1 MMKSDFYGCIMSLWG
16 FSCHRS
22 GVQGE
27 GGRMF
32 TWNFQYISK
41 SRLSET
47 LNQLNLN
54 KYSGDIFIR
63 IHTALHLPEEAV
75 DLAQFIKR
83 IVPKAQIVGT
93 SCAAVII
100 GGRCAQNRCMIS
112 VSTLDTGKAQV
123 KMLSLTDESQGTP
136 LPVDMFCGQIKQ
148 ELIKDNTKLLL
159 CFSSGGNRDFQQ
171 FIVRCNDYF
180 PGMQM
185 IGGVACL
192 PQTGKR
198 NGIFRGFVFNETFW
212 SDQALM
218 VAALSGTDLESYT
231 SYATGVQA
239 VGQEIEV
246 TDAFGSCMLSISNRK
261 ATDVFQMG
269 FSGYLRNKPEL
280 LHMFPLTYSEAE
292 DVPMLTRYEYN
303 KSLEELFPKSDPENA
318 HEYAIRTDLDTLMK
332 AECLCVDYNVKIG
345 QKIRR
350 GFIYDGKIV
359 SDNRGLFQRIEN
371 FVKCESLF
379 AYSCVDRNAIY
390 SDCSRWELSVYENS
404 NISGCV
410 LDGEIVHVNGQNIF
424 GHYAFVI
431 SAIGEK
437 PGSQEYNPYAF
448 SHAECLSR
456 DNEGMINFLMEIEG
470 LAETSTPSDDVNRLK
485 AFIHD
490 CEKKILFSESDEIPN
505 EAALSMDV
513 RLKEYDRIC
522 IINVSEQAEM
532 ESVFSEHIIDLTRK
546 NYIGKCLSFAKS
558 KKYHIYLLDDWQI
571 AIAESSY
578 RVSLSKFIDDMSKL
592 QMELFEYSEDFIAI
606 VPIFCVLDGCTAENL
621 QSVYYAARVEMLN
634 KNVQFYVRDASD
646 EADLDEDSIRE
657 RYHMINVI
665 NYAIMND
672 KVIPYFQGI
681 YDNRKKKISHYESLM
696 RLEDE
701 TGKIYYPNS
710 FLDIARNFG
719 VLYDAISK
727 TMIKKVFERFRN
739 EDKISV
745 SINIGIRDIKN
756 KEVLDL
762 IFDNLSQVSHPENFI
777 FEILENE
784 DIEDYNEMVTFVD
797 RVHELGGRIAI
808 DDFGSGFSNLQHLL
822 SIHTDFLKIDGSIIR
837 NCCVNE
843 DSASIIALITSFKSL
858 ASHNIGIVAEYVET
872 EAIQEKLLTY
882 GVDYSQ
888 GYLFSQPS
896 PELNLVMEAETNNE
910 V

>member
-1 MMKSDFYGCIMSLWG
+1 M
-16 FSCHRS
+16 
-22 GVQGE
+22 QGE

-54 KYSGDIFIR
+54 TYSGDILIR

-83 IVPKAQIVGT
+83 IVPKAKIVGT
-93 SCAAVII
+93 SCSAVIL
-100 GGRCAQNRCMIS
+100 GGHYAQNQCMIS
-112 VSTLDTGKAQV
+112 VTTLDSGEAYV
-123 KMLSLTDESQGTP
+123 KYLSIMDESQGTP
-136 LPVDMFCGQIKQ
+136 LPVDILCGQIKQ
-148 ELIKDNTKLLL
+148 ELIKNNTKLLL
-159 CFSSGGNRDFQQ
+159 CFSSGENRDMHQ
-171 FIVRCNDYF
+171 FIERCNDHF

-185 IGGVACL
+185 IGGSACL

-198 NGIFRGFVFNETFW
+198 NGIFRGFVFNESIW
-212 SDQALM
+212 SDQGLM
-218 VAALSGTDLESYT
+218 VAALSGTDLEAYT

-246 TDAFGSCMLSISNRK
+246 TDSFASCLISISNRR
-261 ATDVFQMG
+261 ATEVFQMG
-269 FSGYLRNKPEL
+269 FSGYIKKQPEI
-280 LHMFPLTYSEAE
+280 LHMFPLTFAEAE
-292 DVPMLTRYEYN
+292 DVPMLTRYEYD
-303 KSLEELFPKSDPENA
+303 KSLEELFPKNDVENA
-318 HEYAIRTDLDTLMK
+318 QEYAIRTDLETSMK
-332 AECLCVDYNVKIG
+332 AENLLVDYNVKIG
-345 QKIRR
+345 QKLRR
-350 GFIYDGKIV
+350 GFVYDGKIV

-371 FVKCESLF
+371 FVKSESLF
-379 AYSCVDRNAIY
+379 AYTCVDRNAIY
-390 SDCSRWELSVYENS
+390 SDCTRWELSVYENS
-404 NISGCV
+404 NISGCI
-410 LDGEIVHVNGQNIF
+410 LDGEIVHANGRNIF

-431 SAIGEK
+431 SAVGEK
-437 PGSQEYNPYAF
+437 PCSQEYNPYAF
-448 SHAECLSR
+448 SHFESLSR

-470 LAETSTPSDDVNRLK
+470 LAETSAPSDNVIRLK
-485 AFIHD
+485 AFIRD
-490 CEKKILFSESDEIPN
+490 CERKVLFSESDEIPN
-505 EAALSMDV
+505 EAALSMDI
-513 RLKEYDRIC
+513 RLKEYDRVC

-532 ESVFSEHIIDLTRK
+532 ESVFSEHVIDLTRK
-546 NYIGKCLSFAKS
+546 NYIGKCLSFAKA
-558 KKYHIYLLDDWQI
+558 KKYHIYLLDDWQL

-592 QMELFEYSEDFIAI
+592 QLELFEYSEDFIAI

-621 QSVYYAARVEMLN
+621 QSIYYAARVEMMN
-634 KNVQFYVRDASD
+634 KNIQFYVRDASD

-681 YDNRKKKISHYESLM
+681 YDNHEKRISHFESLM

-701 TGKIYYPNS
+701 NGKVYYPNS

-719 VLYDAISK
+719 VLYDSMSK
-727 TMIKKVFERFRN
+727 AMIKKVFERFKD
-739 EDKISV
+739 EDNISV

-756 KEVLDL
+756 REVLDL
-762 IFDNLSQVSHPENFI
+762 IFDRLSQVSHPENYI

-784 DIEDYNEMVTFVD
+784 DIEDYNEMVAFVD
-797 RVHELGGRIAI
+797 QVHELGGRIAI

-822 SIHTDFLKIDGSIIR
+822 SIHSDFLKIDGSIIR

-843 DSASIIALITSFKSL
+843 DSASIIALITTFKSL
-858 ASHNIGIVAEYVET
+858 ASHNIGIVAEYVEN

-888 GYLFSQPS
+888 GYLFSRPS
-896 PELNLVMEAETNNE
+896 PDPKMEPEKKNE
-910 V
+910 E